1 MDMVLSGVLA
11 VAPNVSEFDL
21 PQLSTIGLV
30 IGCGLIVLGAGIGI
44 GMIGG
49 KAVEAVAR
57 QPEAQSRIFS
67 TMIIAAALIEG
78 VTFFALL
85 IAFLALYWA
94 KG

>member
-1 MDMVLSGVLA
+1 M
-11 VAPNVSEFDL
+11 
-21 PQLSTIGLV
+21 
-30 IGCGLIVLGAGIGI
+30 IVLGAGIGI